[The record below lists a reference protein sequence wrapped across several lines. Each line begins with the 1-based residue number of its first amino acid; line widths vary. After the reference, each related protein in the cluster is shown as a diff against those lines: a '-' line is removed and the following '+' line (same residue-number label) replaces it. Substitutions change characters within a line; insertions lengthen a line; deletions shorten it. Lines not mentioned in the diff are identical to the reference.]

1 MSRDGWAALSRGA
14 TGLSAVCDCGISWS
28 YPLTIFEMVQRRAA
42 RWTLSEYSPY
52 ASVTQMLQS
61 LGWRSLEQRRSD
73 SRLCLFYKIIYGL
86 VAIDMP
92 PSVVHP
98 LRTPRNSHT
107 LCFRQIQ
114 STVDYYK
121 YSFYPLSIV
130 QWNRLPAHIALLPT
144 FDSFKRAV
152 CTVSHPMP

>member
-1 MSRDGWAALSRGA
+1 MAYKTLVS
-14 TGLSAVCDCGISWS
+14 
-28 YPLTIFEMVQRRAA
+28 PLMEYSSSVWGPYTKSNIARLEMVQRRAA
-42 RWTLSEYSPY
+42 LWTLSDYSPY

-92 PSVVHP
+92 SYVVHP
-98 LRTPRNSHT
+98 LRTLRNSNT
-107 LCFRQIQ
+107 IGFRQIQ
-114 STVDYYK
+114 TTVDYFK
-121 YSFYPLSIV
+121 YSFYLLLIV
-130 QWNRLPAHIALLPT
+130 QWYRLPAHIALLPT
-144 FDSFKRAV
+144 FDSFKRAM